1 MYELKIYSNPR
12 VDLTC
17 SILVLESF
25 ALSFCCEISS
35 CCITWVQRKVA
46 LPVVLSQSLTS
57 HITALILWKNIQPTI
72 CEESPSIL

>member
-12 VDLTC
+12 VDVTC

-35 CCITWVQRKVA
+35 CYIAWVQRKVA

-57 HITALILWKNIQPTI
+57 HITALILWKNIHLSLTA
-72 CEESPSIL
+72 E